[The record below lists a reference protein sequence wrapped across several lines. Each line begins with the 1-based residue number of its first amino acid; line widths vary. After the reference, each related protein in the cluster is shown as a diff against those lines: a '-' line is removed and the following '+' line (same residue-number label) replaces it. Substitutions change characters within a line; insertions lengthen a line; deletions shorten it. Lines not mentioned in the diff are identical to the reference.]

1 MNTRRLWLLALTL
14 LPLMAAVPARAADDL
29 DRLMALLAAHPGGT
43 VRFVERRHLAML
55 SAPLVSRGEM
65 TYRAPD
71 WLERRT
77 LSPRPERLLLD
88 KDTLTMERD
97 QRRMSMPISQR
108 PEVEAFVA
116 SIRSTLRGDR
126 AALERHYRVALQ
138 GQPEKRWTMTLEPL
152 QARLRG
158 IVTQIVI
165 SGVGVAVDRVDYTQ
179 SDGDSTEM
187 RLEPAGKP

>member
-1 MNTRRLWLLALTL
+1 MNTRRLWLLTTLL
-14 LPLMAAVPARAADDL
+14 LPLAAVAPARAADDL

-55 SAPLVSRGEM
+55 DAPLVSRGEM

-165 SGVGVAVDRVDYTQ
+165 SGMGVAVDRVDYTQ

-187 RLEPAGKP
+187 RLEPVGKP

>member
-1 MNTRRLWLLALTL
+1 MISRRLWLLALML
-14 LPLMAAVPARAADDL
+14 LPLTAARAADEL
-29 DRLMALLAAHPGGT
+29 ERLMALLAAHPGGT
-43 VRFVERRHLAML
+43 VRFVERRHMAML
-55 SAPLVSRGEM
+55 DAPLVSRGEM
-65 TYRAPD
+65 SYRAPD

-88 KDTLTMERD
+88 KDTLTLERD
-97 QRRMSMPISQR
+97 QRRMSMPVSQR

-116 SIRSTLRGDR
+116 SIRSTLQGDR

-138 GQPEKRWTMTLEPL
+138 GQPEKRWTLTLEPL

-165 SGVGVAVDRVDYTQ
+165 SGVGVAVDRIDYTQ
-179 SDGDSTEM
+179 SDGDRTEM
-187 RLEPAGKP
+187 RLEPVGKP

>member
-1 MNTRRLWLLALTL
+1 MNTRRLCLLALVL
-14 LPLMAAVPARAADDL
+14 LPLTAARAADDL

-43 VRFVERRHLAML
+43 VRFVERRHMAML
-55 SAPLVSRGEM
+55 DAPLVSRGEM

-88 KDTLTMERD
+88 KDTLTLERE

-116 SIRSTLRGDR
+116 SIRSTLQGDR

-138 GQPEKRWTMTLEPL
+138 GQPEKRWTLTLEPL

-158 IVTQIVI
+158 VVTQITL
-165 SGVGVAVDRVDYTQ
+165 SGNGVAVERIDYTQ
-179 SDGDSTEM
+179 SDGDRTEM
-187 RLEPAGKP
+187 RLEPVGKP

>member
-1 MNTRRLWLLALTL
+1 MISRRLWLLALML
-14 LPLMAAVPARAADDL
+14 LPLTAARAADVL
-29 DRLMALLAAHPGGT
+29 ERLMALLAAPPGGT
-43 VRFVERRHLAML
+43 VRFVERRHMAML
-55 SAPLVSRGEM
+55 DAPLVSRGEM
-65 TYRAPD
+65 SYRAPD

-88 KDTLTMERD
+88 KDTLTLERD
-97 QRRMSMPISQR
+97 QRRMSMPVSQR

-116 SIRSTLRGDR
+116 SIRSTLQGDR

-138 GQPEKRWTMTLEPL
+138 GQHEKRLTLTLEPL

-165 SGVGVAVDRVDYTQ
+165 SGVGVAVDRIDYTQ
-179 SDGDSTEM
+179 SDGDRTEM
-187 RLEPAGKP
+187 RLEPVGKP

>member
-1 MNTRRLWLLALTL
+1 MISRRLWLLALML
-14 LPLMAAVPARAADDL
+14 LPLTAARAADEL
-29 DRLMALLAAHPGGT
+29 ERLMALLAAHPGGT
-43 VRFVERRHLAML
+43 VRFVERRHMAML
-55 SAPLVSRGEM
+55 DAPLVSRGEM
-65 TYRAPD
+65 SYRAPD

-88 KDTLTMERD
+88 KDTLTLERD
-97 QRRMSMPISQR
+97 QRRMSMPVSQR

-116 SIRSTLRGDR
+116 SIRSTLQGDR

-138 GQPEKRWTMTLEPL
+138 GQPEKRWTLTLEPL

-165 SGVGVAVDRVDYTQ
+165 SGVGVAVDRIDYSQ
-179 SDGDSTEM
+179 SDGDRTEM
-187 RLEPAGKP
+187 RLEPVGKP

>member
-1 MNTRRLWLLALTL
+1 MISRRLWLLALML
-14 LPLMAAVPARAADDL
+14 LPLTAARAADEL
-29 DRLMALLAAHPGGT
+29 ERLMALLAAHPGGR
-43 VRFVERRHLAML
+43 VRFVERRHMAML
-55 SAPLVSRGEM
+55 DAPLVSRGEM
-65 TYRAPD
+65 SYRAPD

-88 KDTLTMERD
+88 KDTLTLERD
-97 QRRMSMPISQR
+97 QRRMSMPVSQR

-116 SIRSTLRGDR
+116 SIRSTLQGDR

-138 GQPEKRWTMTLEPL
+138 GQPEKRWTLTLEPL

-165 SGVGVAVDRVDYTQ
+165 SGVGVAVDRIDYSQ
-179 SDGDSTEM
+179 SDGDRTEM
-187 RLEPAGKP
+187 RLEPVGKP

>member
-1 MNTRRLWLLALTL
+1 MISRRLWLLALTL
-14 LPLMAAVPARAADDL
+14 LPLTAARAADEL
-29 DRLMALLAAHPGGT
+29 ERLMALLAAHPGGT
-43 VRFVERRHLAML
+43 VRFVERRHMAML
-55 SAPLVSRGEM
+55 DAPLVSRGEM
-65 TYRAPD
+65 SYRAPD

-88 KDTLTMERD
+88 KDTLTLERD
-97 QRRMSMPISQR
+97 QRRMSMPVSQR

-116 SIRSTLRGDR
+116 SIRSTLQGDR

-138 GQPEKRWTMTLEPL
+138 GQPEKRWTLTLEPL

-165 SGVGVAVDRVDYTQ
+165 SGVGVAVDRIDYTQ
-179 SDGDSTEM
+179 SDGDRTEM

>member
-1 MNTRRLWLLALTL
+1 MNTRRFWLLALFLSPLTL
-14 LPLMAAVPARAADDL
+14 ARAADEL

-43 VRFVERRHLAML
+43 VRFVERRHMAML
-55 SAPLVSRGEM
+55 DAPLVSRGEM

-77 LSPRPERLLLD
+77 LSPRPERMLLD
-88 KDTLTMERD
+88 KDTLTLERD

-138 GQPEKRWTMTLEPL
+138 GQPERRWTITLEPL

-158 IVTQIVI
+158 IVKQITL
-165 SGVGVAVDRVDYTQ
+165 SGNGGMLDRIDYTQ
-179 SDGDSTEM
+179 SDGDRTEM
-187 RLEPAGKP
+187 RLEPVGKQ

>member
-1 MNTRRLWLLALTL
+1 MISRRLWLLALTL
-14 LPLMAAVPARAADDL
+14 LPLTAARAADEL
-29 DRLMALLAAHPGGT
+29 ERLMALLAAHPGGT
-43 VRFVERRHLAML
+43 VRFVERRHMAML
-55 SAPLVSRGEM
+55 DAPLVSRGEM
-65 TYRAPD
+65 SYRAPD

-77 LSPRPERLLLD
+77 LSPRLERLLLD
-88 KDTLTMERD
+88 KDTLTLERD
-97 QRRMSMPISQR
+97 QRRMSMPVSQR

-116 SIRSTLRGDR
+116 SIRSTLQGDR

-138 GQPEKRWTMTLEPL
+138 GQPEKRWTLTLEPL

-165 SGVGVAVDRVDYTQ
+165 SGVGVAVDRIDYTQ
-179 SDGDSTEM
+179 SDGDRTEM

>member
-1 MNTRRLWLLALTL
+1 MISRRLWLLALTL
-14 LPLMAAVPARAADDL
+14 LPLTAARAADEL
-29 DRLMALLAAHPGGT
+29 ERLMALLAAHPGGT
-43 VRFVERRHLAML
+43 VRFVERRHMAML
-55 SAPLVSRGEM
+55 DAPLVSRGEM
-65 TYRAPD
+65 SYRAPD

-88 KDTLTMERD
+88 KDTLTLERD
-97 QRRMSMPISQR
+97 QRRMSMPVSQR

-116 SIRSTLRGDR
+116 SIRSTLQGDR

-138 GQPEKRWTMTLEPL
+138 GQPEKRWTLTLEPL

-165 SGVGVAVDRVDYTQ
+165 SGVGVAVDRIDYTQ
-179 SDGDSTEM
+179 SDGDRTEM
-187 RLEPAGKP
+187 RLEPVGKP

>member
-1 MNTRRLWLLALTL
+1 MISRRLWLLALTL
-14 LPLMAAVPARAADDL
+14 LPLTAARAADEL
-29 DRLMALLAAHPGGT
+29 ERLMALLAAHPGGT
-43 VRFVERRHLAML
+43 VRFVERRHMAML
-55 SAPLVSRGEM
+55 DAPLVSRGEM
-65 TYRAPD
+65 SYRAPD

-88 KDTLTMERD
+88 KDTLTLERD
-97 QRRMSMPISQR
+97 QRRMSMPVSQR

-116 SIRSTLRGDR
+116 SIRSTLQGDR

-138 GQPEKRWTMTLEPL
+138 GQPEKRWTLTLEPL

-165 SGVGVAVDRVDYTQ
+165 SGMGVAVDRIDYTQ
-179 SDGDSTEM
+179 SDGDRTEM
-187 RLEPAGKP
+187 RLEPVGKP

>member
-1 MNTRRLWLLALTL
+1 MNTRRLWLLTTLL
-14 LPLMAAVPARAADDL
+14 LPLATATPAHAADEL
-29 DRLMALLAAHPGGT
+29 DRLMSLLAAHPGGT
-43 VRFVERRHLAML
+43 VRFVERRRLAML
-55 SAPLVSRGEM
+55 DAPLVSRGEM

-187 RLEPAGKP
+187 RMEPVGKP

>member
-1 MNTRRLWLLALTL
+1 MISRRLWLLALTL
-14 LPLMAAVPARAADDL
+14 LPLTAARAADEL
-29 DRLMALLAAHPGGT
+29 ERLMALLAAHPGGT
-43 VRFVERRHLAML
+43 VRFVERRHMAML
-55 SAPLVSRGEM
+55 DAPLVSRGEM
-65 TYRAPD
+65 SYRAPD

-88 KDTLTMERD
+88 KDTLTLERD
-97 QRRMSMPISQR
+97 QRRMSMPVSQR

-116 SIRSTLRGDR
+116 SIRSTLQGDR

-138 GQPEKRWTMTLEPL
+138 GQPEKRWTLTLEPL

-165 SGVGVAVDRVDYTQ
+165 SGVGVAVDRIDYTQ
-179 SDGDSTEM
+179 SDGDRTEM
-187 RLEPAGKP
+187 RLESAGKP

>member
-1 MNTRRLWLLALTL
+1 ML
-14 LPLMAAVPARAADDL
+14 LPLTAARAADEL
-29 DRLMALLAAHPGGT
+29 ERLMALLAAHPGGT
-43 VRFVERRHLAML
+43 VRFVERRHMAML
-55 SAPLVSRGEM
+55 DAPLVSRGEM
-65 TYRAPD
+65 SYRAPD

-88 KDTLTMERD
+88 KDTLTLERD
-97 QRRMSMPISQR
+97 QRRMSMPVSQR

-116 SIRSTLRGDR
+116 SIRSTLQGDR

-138 GQPEKRWTMTLEPL
+138 GQPEKRWTLTLEPL

-165 SGVGVAVDRVDYTQ
+165 SGVGVAVDRIDYSQ
-179 SDGDSTEM
+179 SDGDRTEM
-187 RLEPAGKP
+187 RLEPVGKP